1 MLPMKLVTGPANGG
15 MPRLR
20 GHTHEKLQNSLGP
33 AVRPNGLMERKMPD
47 SMKQM
52 QSEFV
57 RRRSRQVNV
66 RKVLVGA
73 GAPVSIQSMTKVS
86 TEDVEAVLTQID
98 ELLEEGCEIIRLAV
112 PTRNA
117 AKALGKIRK
126 RTDAPLVADVHF
138 NYRLALESID
148 SGVDKLRINPGYLR
162 EEEHVKAV
170 IRKARAARIPMRVGA
185 NSGSIVRHEKRKDDQ
200 PRAMAEA
207 MVERVVEYL
216 KFFEEEDFRDVVISL
231 KASDVIETV
240 RAYELMAQ
248 RCDYPFH
255 VGITA
260 CGPPSTGVVRSAV
273 GIGHLLMQGIGD
285 TIRVSLTGDPR
296 EEVRAA
302 KRILESLGLRRFG
315 PIVLSCPTCGR
326 CHGDLISLV
335 EEVEQRLSGLTTP
348 IKVAIMGCEVNGPG
362 EAAEADVGV
371 ALAKDFAVLF
381 KRGEVIRKVPLDT
394 VAEQLV
400 AEASSLHGS

>member
-1 MLPMKLVTGPANGG
+1 
-15 MPRLR
+15 
-20 GHTHEKLQNSLGP
+20 
-33 AVRPNGLMERKMPD
+33 
-47 SMKQM
+47 
-52 QSEFV
+52 
-57 RRRSRQVNV
+57 
-66 RKVLVGA
+66 
-73 GAPVSIQSMTKVS
+73 MTKVS
-86 TEDVEAVLTQID
+86 TEDVAAALRQID
-98 ELLEEGCEIIRLAV
+98 GLLEEGCEIIRLAV

-148 SGVDKLRINPGYLR
+148 GGVDKVRINPGYLR

-170 IRKARAARIPMRVGA
+170 IRKARAARIPIRVGA
-185 NSGSIVRHEKRKDDQ
+185 NSGSILHHEKGKD
-200 PRAMAEA
+200 PRPSSMAEA
-207 MVERVVEYL
+207 MVEKVVEYL

-231 KASDVIETV
+231 KASDVVETV

-255 VGITA
+255 LGITA
-260 CGPPSTGVVRSAV
+260 SGPPSTGVVRSAV
-273 GIGHLLMQGIGD
+273 GIGHLLMEGIGD

-315 PIVLSCPTCGR
+315 PIILSCPTCGR

-335 EEVEQRLSGLTTP
+335 EEVEEKLSGVATP
-348 IKVAIMGCEVNGPG
+348 IKVAVMGCEVNGPG

-381 KRGEVIRKVPLDT
+381 RRGKVIRKVPLAK
-394 VAEQLV
+394 VAEELLG
-400 AEASSLHGS
+400 EAKTLGEA